1 MVYGT
6 HESMAAGETGPGEEP
21 WHNARP
27 CIMSTHGQGNA
38 GSIRA
43 SMIDVDKL
51 TRVYRSGST
60 RQVVF
65 SNLTFSAEQG
75 ETVALLGASGSGK
88 TTLLNL
94 ISGIDSPD
102 SGTVSLD
109 GVDVHAL
116 AEPARTLLRRRR
128 IGFVFQFFNLI
139 QTLTVG
145 ENIALPL
152 ELLGNDRTTAQ
163 QRAADML
170 EAVELNGLED
180 RFPETLSGGEQQ
192 RAAIARALVHT
203 PALLLADEPTGNL
216 DEDTAGRI
224 IDLLTGL
231 ARRQGTTMLLVT
243 HSSRVAQAAD
253 RILRLSHGRVAAD

>member
-1 MVYGT
+1 M
-6 HESMAAGETGPGEEP
+6 
-21 WHNARP
+21 
-27 CIMSTHGQGNA
+27 
-38 GSIRA
+38 
-43 SMIDVDKL
+43 SMIGVDNLAK
-51 TRVYRSGST
+51 VYWSGST

-65 SNLTFSAEQG
+65 EGLTFSVKKG

-102 SGTVSLD
+102 SGNVSLD

-116 AEPARTLLRRRR
+116 VEPERTLLRRRR

-152 ELLGNDRTTAQ
+152 ELLGEDNPAAQ
-163 QRAADML
+163 QRVADLMEDVGL
-170 EAVELNGLED
+170 GGLEH

-192 RAAIARALVHT
+192 RAAIARAMVHR

-224 IDLLTGL
+224 IELLTGL

-243 HSSRVAQAAD
+243 HSTRVAQAAD
-253 RILRLSHGRVAAD
+253 RVLRLSHGHIAAD

>member
-1 MVYGT
+1 MIGVDNLAKVY
-6 HESMAAGETGPGEEP
+6 
-21 WHNARP
+21 W
-27 CIMSTHGQGNA
+27 
-38 GSIRA
+38 
-43 SMIDVDKL
+43 
-51 TRVYRSGST
+51 SGST

-65 SNLTFSAEQG
+65 DGLTFSVKKG

-102 SGTVSLD
+102 SGNVSLD

-116 AEPARTLLRRRR
+116 AEPGRTLLRRRR

-152 ELLGNDRTTAQ
+152 ELLGEDNLAAQ
-163 QRAADML
+163 QRVAGLL
-170 EAVELNGLED
+170 EDVGLGGLEH

-192 RAAIARALVHT
+192 RAAIARALVHR

-216 DEDTAGRI
+216 DEDNAGRI
-224 IDLLTGL
+224 IELLSGL

-243 HSSRVAQAAD
+243 HNTRVAQAAD
-253 RILRLSHGRVAAD
+253 RVLRLCHGHVAAD

>member
-1 MVYGT
+1 MHAAVYDSNATVGKAGCIQVSMV
-6 HESMAAGETGPGEEP
+6 A
-21 WHNARP
+21 
-27 CIMSTHGQGNA
+27 
-38 GSIRA
+38 
-43 SMIDVDKL
+43 VDNLAK
-51 TRVYRSGST
+51 VYWSGST

-65 SNLTFSAEQG
+65 ERLTFSVRKA

-116 AEPARTLLRRRR
+116 AEPERTLLRRRH

-152 ELLGNDRTTAQ
+152 ELLGVAHAATQ
-163 QRAADML
+163 QRTADLL
-170 EAVELNGLED
+170 EAVGLGGLEQ

-192 RAAIARALVHT
+192 RAAIARALAHR

-224 IDLLTGL
+224 IELLTGL
-231 ARRQGTTMLLVT
+231 ARQAGNDP
-243 HSSRVAQAAD
+243 VAGNA
-253 RILRLSHGRVAAD
+253 